1 MLYNLKEV
9 QLIIW
14 KRVAVRPPLPD
25 IFTKQKQ
32 VQQVLYDK
40 TNVSYTISNGVYMF
54 VTLPDNRTLTPFFL
68 LAFFRVVQFCSL
80 VLIYT

>member
-1 MLYNLKEV
+1 MLY
-9 QLIIW
+9 
-14 KRVAVRPPLPD
+14 KRVAVHPPLPD

-54 VTLPDNRTLTPFFL
+54 ITLPDNRTLTPFLL
-68 LAFFRVVQFCSL
+68 LALATSPL
-80 VLIYT
+80 